1 MIEVVKKMCGNE
13 SLNIDDFN
21 VMLTELKD
29 LDKESLDLAAR
40 INDVYGDSDT
50 CTKGPVK
57 LPDRTKSPTN
67 VPPTAL
73 VKPRLNSKF
82 FKDPTNAPT
91 PAAKQERRTA
101 RLRKSQRQSL
111 SAIHRLNLA

>member
-1 MIEVVKKMCGNE
+1 MY
-13 SLNIDDFN
+13 
-21 VMLTELKD
+21 TELND

-50 CTKGPVK
+50 CTKRPVK
-57 LPDRTKSPTN
+57 LTKRLVKLTKQLVKFPDRTKPPTN

-82 FKDPTNAPT
+82 VKISNKHLTVF
-91 PAAKQERRTA
+91 
-101 RLRKSQRQSL
+101 
-111 SAIHRLNLA
+111 